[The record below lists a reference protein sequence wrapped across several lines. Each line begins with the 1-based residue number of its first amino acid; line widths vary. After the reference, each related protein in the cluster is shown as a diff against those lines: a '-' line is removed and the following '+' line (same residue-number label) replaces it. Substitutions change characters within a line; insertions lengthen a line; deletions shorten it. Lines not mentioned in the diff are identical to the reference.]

1 MFTFLTNFCCSKQ
14 AVANRIFE
22 KKFSLP
28 TTQNVGNIK
37 YLWSL
42 DWKMGFFALTIFF
55 FSKFVSLK
63 IVSLKTSFQWIIILL
78 SMAIQKRP
86 ICHEVNI
93 SFLFNRDLIR
103 FLLKC
108 VLIHGKI
115 FLWYSYIWHT
125 FPIIVTFGVK
135 CDFFIKLPVFRIS
148 FFKFMILDSSVLLSA
163 FCVIFLNRPSVFGIY
178 FSNSLSLSFQY
189 YNVGTNWDNFQ
200 PLAQK
205 IKWSILKKL
214 LIFFKNNFFSYLENG
229 TF

>member
-93 SFLFNRDLIR
+93 SFLFSRDLIR

-135 CDFFIKLPVFRIS
+135 CDFFIINMLIALGS
-148 FFKFMILDSSVLLSA
+148 T
-163 FCVIFLNRPSVFGIY
+163 SVFGIA
-178 FSNSLSLSFQY
+178 SLPCHWTVL
-189 YNVGTNWDNFQ
+189 
-200 PLAQK
+200 
-205 IKWSILKKL
+205 IKPHNAH
-214 LIFFKNNFFSYLENG
+214 FRV
-229 TF
+229 